1 MAQAQEG
8 IKVIRPPSSTD
19 AFGYDNANQP
29 IVVKLKP
36 DVYVFGYEFCHVLQT
51 LIKHGCVPAE
61 LIYED
66 GGALIFIFDPNEKKA
81 ELWSGWWRCDKPD
94 IYSIIEPEHR
104 GLVDQIFETTDAFME
119 FSDSQ
124 SPQIDLIPGQIQKIQ
139 RSGAAF
145 LRGDASLRPR
155 PL

>member
-1 MAQAQEG
+1 M
-8 IKVIRPPSSTD
+8 IKPPSSTD
-19 AFGYDNANQP
+19 SFGYDNADQP

-104 GLVDQIFETTDAFME
+104 GFVDQIFESTDAFLE
-119 FSDSQ
+119 FSNSQ
-124 SPQIDLIPGQIQKIQ
+124 SPQIELIPGQIQKIQ
-139 RSGAAF
+139 RSDAALF
-145 LRGDASLRPR
+145 RGDAPLRPR
-155 PL
+155 PP